1 MTRRR
6 PWVWGLQAL
15 LLGTVA
21 VLVWRSLSAHWDQ
34 FRTLDVRLTLHVGW
48 ITLAAA
54 AVLPTYALLIAAWR
68 NIITGWGQHL
78 PYLPAVRIWTLS
90 NLGRY
95 LPGKVWSVAG
105 LAVLAQRRGVAP
117 WAAVGSA
124 VVMQAVAVG
133 SGVIIA
139 LATVPGAASPLAFG
153 AALMVAAALV
163 LTFTLPRAA
172 DLVARIVP
180 GHDLRPLSPGAV
192 LRATGATAAAWFGY
206 GVAFWCLARGMLGPT
221 ALSLGTA
228 SGVFAAG
235 YLVGLLAIVAPGGVG
250 VREAVFLAF
259 LTPVLGSGPA
269 LALTAASRLLLTL
282 TEALAAGAGLALR
295 DRRDNASSD

>member
-1 MTRRR
+1 MTRR
-6 PWVWGLQAL
+6 PWVWALQAL
-15 LLGTVA
+15 LLLAVA
-21 VLVWRSLSAHWDQ
+21 VLVWRSLHAHWDQ
-34 FRTLDVRLTLHVGW
+34 FRTLDVRLTLHLGW
-48 ITLAAA
+48 IALAAA
-54 AVLPTYALLIAAWR
+54 AVLPTYGLLIAAWR
-68 NIITGWGQHL
+68 GIITGWDQRL

-124 VVMQAVAVG
+124 IVMQAVAVG
-133 SGVIIA
+133 SGVIVA

-153 AALMVAAALV
+153 AALVVAATLV
-163 LTFTLPRAA
+163 LTFTMPGAA
-172 DLVARIVP
+172 QLVARIIP
-180 GHDLRPLSPGAV
+180 GADLRPLSPGAV
-192 LRATGATAAAWFGY
+192 LRATGATAVAWVGY
-206 GVAFWCLARGMLGPT
+206 GAAFWCLARGILGPT
-221 ALSLGTA
+221 TLSLATA

-259 LTPVLGSGPA
+259 LTPALGSGPA
-269 LALTAASRLLLTL
+269 LALTVASRLLLTL
-282 TEALAAGAGLALR
+282 TEALAAVAGLALR
-295 DRRDNASSD
+295 ERRDAATSS